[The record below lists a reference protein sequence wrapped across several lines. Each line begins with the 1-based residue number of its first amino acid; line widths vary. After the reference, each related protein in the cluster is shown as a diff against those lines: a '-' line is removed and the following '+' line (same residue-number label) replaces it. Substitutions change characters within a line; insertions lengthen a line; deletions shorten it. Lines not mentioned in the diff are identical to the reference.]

1 MSAAD
6 AGSRARAVPEGV
18 NLPMDGISIPLTGRN
33 SLMDWGLWL
42 LLIGLIARIS
52 GWSSA
57 GKNKGRLLPQKGVQI
72 QNGPNRTE
80 DLCADRCAQG

>member
-1 MSAAD
+1 MTDFSFDAKKISPLLQENFLNLQNFQDPPCPPAD

-42 LLIGLIARIS
+42 LLIGLIALYFWLAFRR
-52 GWSSA
+52 
-57 GKNKGRLLPQKGVQI
+57 KK
-72 QNGPNRTE
+72 
-80 DLCADRCAQG
+80 